1 MVTLL
6 CSIELI
12 RATHFSGNQPVA
24 DSEKTVVSLSRRE
37 PSTTA
42 LCREW

>member
-1 MVTLL
+1 MTLL
-6 CSIELI
+6 CSTGFI
-12 RATHFSGNQPVA
+12 RDTHFSGNQPVG

-42 LCREW
+42 PCREW